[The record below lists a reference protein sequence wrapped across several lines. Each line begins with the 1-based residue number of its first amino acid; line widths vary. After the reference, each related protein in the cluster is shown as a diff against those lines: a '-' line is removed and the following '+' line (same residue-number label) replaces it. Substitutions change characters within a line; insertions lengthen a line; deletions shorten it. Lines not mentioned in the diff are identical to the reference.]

1 MFIIIVKVVG
11 MITRHDLTHEHLHK
25 AQHAKPHN
33 NGANNADK
41 DGELDVTV
49 RLRSLRKTLSNVS
62 I

>member
-1 MFIIIVKVVG
+1 

-33 NGANNADK
+33 NGADNTDK